1 MDGEIVFW
9 EGRSMVGTPFTSVGG
24 PAEFACLL
32 LGRALV
38 VLCCG
43 VRVSLFLGGIVTCL
57 AWSSPSLLALLNGE
71 EKAGDVYDGS

>member
-32 LGRALV
+32 LGWVLV

-57 AWSSPSLLALLNGE
+57 AWSSSRIITIRIVERGGE
-71 EKAGDVYDGS
+71 SR